1 MDSNFFLIIK
11 ALVLRSAPE
20 SRMRQQILRMFSQLL
35 IMSLPRIED
44 EPKVAITEI
53 LQILLPTY
61 LKMAPKQKN
70 GIVTTIGTL
79 LENLSFNLSQS
90 DEVEASSIA
99 VFNLVCRVFDLKD
112 ENACLQ
118 DLKFKMKL
126 EVYCPF
132 NFHKIEAV
140 RYSYNLL
147 LSKVLSQKE
156 HNFSEDELGQLHTIL
171 VQALAMENSTKIVKL
186 LFKNL

>member
-1 MDSNFFLIIK
+1 
-11 ALVLRSAPE
+11 
-20 SRMRQQILRMFSQLL
+20 MFSQLL

-61 LKMAPKQKN
+61 LKMAPKMKQPSSL
-70 GIVTTIGTL
+70 VQTMTSL
-79 LENLSFNLSQS
+79 LENLAFNLAQS

-99 VFNLVCRVFDLKD
+99 VFNLVCRVYELKD
-112 ENACLQ
+112 EYECL
-118 DLKFKMKL
+118 DELRFRVAL
-126 EVYCPF
+126 DVFCPF

-147 LSKVLSQKE
+147 ISKVLAQE
-156 HNFSEDELGQLHTIL
+156 DRHNFSPEELGKLHTL
-171 VQALAMENSTKIVKL
+171 TV
-186 LFKNL
+186 